1 MILSGSPMGDGNVHN
16 HKRVPLFL
24 AGHAN
29 GKLAGNLHLRCPD
42 GTPMA
47 NVLLTMLQKLG
58 VESGNF
64 GDSTQTLPI

>member
-1 MILSGSPMGDGNVHN
+1 MILYGSPMGDGNVHN

-29 GKLAGNLHLRCPD
+29 GKLAGNQHLRCPD

-47 NVLLTMLQKLG
+47 NILLTMLQKLG
-58 VESGNF
+58 VETDSF
-64 GDSTQTLPI
+64 GDSSQALAI